1 MDQELINRLDRMEK
15 MVTDNNRMLVK
26 MRGAQK
32 RAAYVRALYWVV
44 IIGLTIASF
53 YFIQPYISQ
62 FGAAYGLTGGTST
75 DTSDTTSP
83 STTETLLNMVK
94 QYQADQKTT
103 Q

>member
-1 MDQELINRLDRMEK
+1 MDNQLEQRLANIEK
-15 MVTDNNRMLVK
+15 LVSDNNRMLIK

-62 FGAAYGLTGGTST
+62 FGAAYGLGGGTST
-75 DTSDTTSP
+75 NTSDTSSP
-83 STTETLLNMVK
+83 STTQTLLNLVK
-94 QYQADQKTT
+94 QYQADQKTA